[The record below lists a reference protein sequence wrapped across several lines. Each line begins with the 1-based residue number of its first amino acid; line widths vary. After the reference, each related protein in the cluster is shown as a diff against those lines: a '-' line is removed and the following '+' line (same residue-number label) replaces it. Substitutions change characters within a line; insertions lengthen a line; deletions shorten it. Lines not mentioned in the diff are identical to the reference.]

1 MALPLR
7 QLAQSQSQDAQG
19 RARDHDRPAEPTA
32 CGTHC
37 LRIARI
43 LPLLLH
49 VARVPL
55 RRGIRPQRTHR
66 IALPQSCIARAPHPA
81 ARRPSTIPCPRRTR
95 GILRRPCILRDF
107 FSCGG
112 SSSGTYNSPCLG
124 SEEGR
129 CDVAR
134 GERGLV
140 CGAGG
145 VPQEHG
151 GAAANRRR
159 TTRAVR
165 RRRRGSRG
173 RSAFERRT
181 GGDDAR
187 GAIPLMTASGA
198 REAAAGASP
207 STSKAPPYLCWWVRP
222 RPRP

>member
-7 QLAQSQSQDAQG
+7 QLPQPQSQDARG

-32 CGTHC
+32 CRTHC

-49 VARVPL
+49 VVHVAL

-66 IALPQSCIARAPHPA
+66 IALPQSYIARAPPPRRVDHALSLVRAGPA
-81 ARRPSTIPCPRRTR
+81 ASSAGHAFCETA
-95 GILRRPCILRDF
+95 

-112 SSSGTYNSPCLG
+112 SSSGTYNTPRLKSK
-124 SEEGR
+124 EGQR
-129 CDVAR
+129 DVTR

-140 CGAGG
+140 RGAGG
-145 VPQEHG
+145 VPQEDG

-173 RSAFERRT
+173 RSAFERRA

-207 STSKAPPYLCWWVRP
+207 STSKPPPHLC
-222 RPRP
+222 